1 MYVIARTCRAL
12 EFTVLRRYRRS
23 AIKQI
28 VCTLTIA
35 APRFVLTIHIPYPL
49 RGNYTFLINSGS
61 GAREVRGT
69 GVPTS
74 GPELSWRR
82 SLSDPH
88 GQKQLTFGTIVV
100 NNGE

>member
-23 AIKQI
+23 AIKQR

-49 RGNYTFLINSGS
+49 RGNYTFLIN
-61 GAREVRGT
+61 RGILIID
-69 GVPTS
+69 GN
-74 GPELSWRR
+74 GPDAVEGIER
-82 SLSDPH
+82 
-88 GQKQLTFGTIVV
+88 
-100 NNGE
+100 